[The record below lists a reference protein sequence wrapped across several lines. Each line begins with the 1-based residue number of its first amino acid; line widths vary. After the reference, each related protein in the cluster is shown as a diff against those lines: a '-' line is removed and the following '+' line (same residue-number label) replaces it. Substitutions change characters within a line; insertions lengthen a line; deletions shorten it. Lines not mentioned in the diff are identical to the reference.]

1 MALIKE
7 TEVKGITC
15 DYWKII
21 NIKTNVLDNNTQVT
35 LAVYPSSTV
44 RDADDNNY
52 QDMRQAFVDG
62 VDKIRSELYVLV
74 KAQEDLRDTGEVNED
89 GEPIMENINFF
100 ADATDDI

>member
-21 NIKTNVLDNNTQVT
+21 KIKTNVLTDNTQVT

-44 RDADDNNY
+44 RDADYNNY
-52 QDMRQAFVDG
+52 QDMRHEFVDG
-62 VDKIRSELYVLV
+62 VDKTRSELYVLV
-74 KAQEDLRDTGEVNED
+74 KAQEDLRATGEVD
-89 GEPIMENINFF
+89 GYGEPIMENINFF